1 MRATVFGLGE
11 AGSLISADLVAA
23 GVDVRGFDPAGVAT
37 PPGVRRTAT
46 PRDAVVGTDVVIA
59 LTAAADAM
67 GALTQALDV
76 MPAAT
81 LYADLSTSAAGAKRA
96 LDGVAAQ
103 AGVDFADVA
112 MMSIVP
118 GNGLRVPALVSGRGA
133 DRFVAAMAPLG
144 MPVTSIGGEAGDAA
158 TRKLTRSVM
167 MKGLAAVVIE
177 SLRAGE
183 AAGCADWLWD
193 NLRDELAGADERFL
207 ARLVQGTGQHAVRRL
222 HEMEAARDLLDELGI
237 DALMTRST
245 IESLRRTP
253 AEGVPAPPPASA

>member
-11 AGSLISADLVAA
+11 AGTLISADLAAA

-37 PPGVRRTAT
+37 PVGVERTAD
-46 PRDAVVGTDVVIA
+46 PGAAVVGTDVVIA

-67 GALTQALDV
+67 AALSQAIDA
-76 MPAAT
+76 MTPGT

-96 LDGVAAQ
+96 LAAVAAD
-103 AGVDFADVA
+103 AGLAFADVA

-118 GNGLRVPALVSGRGA
+118 GTGLRVPALASGPGA
-133 DRFVAAMAPLG
+133 ERFVAAMAPLG

-167 MKGLAAVVIE
+167 MKGLAAVIIE

-183 AAGCADWLWD
+183 AAGCADWLWA
-193 NLRDELAGADERFL
+193 NLRDELAGADGRFL
-207 ARLVQGTGQHAVRRL
+207 PRLVQGTGQHAVRRL

-237 DALMTRST
+237 DPLMTRST

-253 AEGVPAPPPASA
+253 ADGVPTPPGTP